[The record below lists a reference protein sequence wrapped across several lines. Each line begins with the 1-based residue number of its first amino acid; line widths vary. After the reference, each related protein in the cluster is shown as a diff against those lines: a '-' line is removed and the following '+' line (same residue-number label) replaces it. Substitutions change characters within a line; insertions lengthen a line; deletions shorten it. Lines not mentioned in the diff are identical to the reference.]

1 TNNSIT
7 DSDYALSL
15 YAPASNTVVEN
26 NLFGNNI
33 TQLAA
38 DPGILSDEDFAAAN
52 TFNLNLGLSITPGV
66 PGSVT
71 TDSGW
76 DHFTANLTSDGAT
89 PENVVLWIEVAG
101 IADADVSSGLAL
113 ELWDSGSSS
122 WQHFG
127 WGGTNHWAIGRDA
140 WFLGRGGSQV
150 VGFPI
155 SGGHDEDMYLRLNWP
170 NGTYSATTS
179 LESVDSG
186 DGSGNPG

>member
-1 TNNSIT
+1 DTPGGIVVYESDNVVIDGNTLFDNQASIQVAYGSGTQVTNNSIT

-89 PENVVLWIEVAG
+89 P
-101 IADADVSSGLAL
+101 
-113 ELWDSGSSS
+113 
-122 WQHFG
+122 
-127 WGGTNHWAIGRDA
+127 
-140 WFLGRGGSQV
+140 
-150 VGFPI
+150 
-155 SGGHDEDMYLRLNWP
+155 
-170 NGTYSATTS
+170 
-179 LESVDSG
+179 
-186 DGSGNPG
+186 